1 MVLAVVGALALA
13 APAAHAHAELT
24 SATPAEHAVL
34 ATPPTTVRLTFTEDL
49 MPGFAKVTLA
59 VAGGTPKSLGVKI
72 DGRTLTAS
80 VPTRASAGRWVTAYR
95 VVSVDGHTV
104 TGTIP
109 FTVRTTST
117 TPSTPR
123 STASSTAT
131 STAAPS
137 PSLPTTGA
145 TPAAAPPAGSGD
157 EAPLG
162 APVSGPVTASSGSK
176 GLGTAPSDLGWWVA
190 SAMFLVAA
198 AAVAKPGQK
207 RS

>member
-1 MVLAVVGALALA
+1 VVLAVVGALALA

-59 VAGGTPKSLGVKI
+59 VAGDTPKALGVKI

-123 STASSTAT
+123 STAT
-131 STAAPS
+131 SPAAPS
-137 PSLPTTGA
+137 PSLPTTGS

-162 APVSGPVTASSGSK
+162 APVSGPVTASSVSK

-198 AAVAKPGQK
+198 AAVAQLGQ
-207 RS
+207 RGS